1 MIGTCDQSD
10 EFLLVQMS
18 AIMFKLYVLEVKR
31 IRLEHVSY
39 FRNFKWLFQIKCV
52 TNTSVA
58 SSQGN
63 VVSLDFFHDIDS
75 DIDILRRRVLRAIK
89 KRRTDIW

>member
-39 FRNFKWLFQIKCV
+39 FRNYKWSFQIICEGLTLLGLGLGV
-52 TNTSVA
+52 F
-58 SSQGN
+58 G
-63 VVSLDFFHDIDS
+63 DYGFGD
-75 DIDILRRRVLRAIK
+75 RA
-89 KRRTDIW
+89 